1 MIKYIIPK
9 EKELKSVKKLSE
21 NAGRR
26 LTELMFINNI
36 DDTYVA
42 KIVGRESSL
51 VARSRSGTIEMPKDV
66 VVKLSQRFG
75 VSKLWLMGFIDLES

>member
-36 DDTYVA
+36 DDTYVG
-42 KIVGRESSL
+42 KIVGRERSV
-51 VARSRSGTIEMPKDV
+51 VARYRSGTIEMPKDV
-66 VVKLSQRFG
+66 IVKLSQRFG
-75 VSKLWLMGFIDLES
+75 VSKLWLMGFLDLES

>member
-9 EKELKSVKKLSE
+9 EKELKNVKKLSE

-42 KIVGRESSL
+42 KIVGRERSV
-51 VARSRSGTIEMPKDV
+51 VARYRSGTIEMPKDV
-66 VVKLSQRFG
+66 IVKLSQRFG
-75 VSKLWLMGFIDLES
+75 VSKLCLMGFIDLES